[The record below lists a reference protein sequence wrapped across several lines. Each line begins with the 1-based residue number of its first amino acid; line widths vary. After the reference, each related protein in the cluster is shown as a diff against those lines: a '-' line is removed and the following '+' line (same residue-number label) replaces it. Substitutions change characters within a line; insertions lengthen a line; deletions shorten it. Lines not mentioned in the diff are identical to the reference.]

1 MREITFFDFKSSVDL
16 GHTFSTLIRKGVA
29 YVYGTD
35 GLLSGDGF
43 PTQARVQQMRGS
55 VSRQL

>member
-1 MREITFFDFKSSVDL
+1 MREITIFSSKSSVDL
-16 GHTFSTLIRKGVA
+16 GHTFSTLIGKGGA

-35 GLLSGDGF
+35 GLLSGDEF
-43 PTQARVQQMRGS
+43 PTHALVQQMRGS

>member
-1 MREITFFDFKSSVDL
+1 MNFFDFKSSVDL
-16 GHTFSTLIRKGVA
+16 GHTFSTLIGKGGA

-35 GLLSGDGF
+35 GLLSGYEC
-43 PTQARVQQMRGS
+43 PTQALVQQMRGS

>member
-1 MREITFFDFKSSVDL
+1 MNFSDFKSSVDL
-16 GHTFSTLIRKGVA
+16 GHTFSTLIGKGVA

-35 GLLSGDGF
+35 GLLSGDEF
-43 PTQARVQQMRGS
+43 PTQALVQQMRGS